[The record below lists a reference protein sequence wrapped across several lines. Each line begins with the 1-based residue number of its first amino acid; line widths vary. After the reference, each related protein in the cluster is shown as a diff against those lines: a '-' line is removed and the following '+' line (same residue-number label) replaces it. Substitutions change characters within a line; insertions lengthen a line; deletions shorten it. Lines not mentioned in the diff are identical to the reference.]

1 MFTKADKQFD
11 EIAADPVRRRKL
23 IAKLNRGRKWVFG
36 AAVCLLLALCILTI
50 EAIALHHPASAGM
63 HLTVFSAAL
72 IWISFLQMQSDLKL
86 LRFIDRLESER
97 T

>member
-1 MFTKADKQFD
+1 MFTKADRQFD
-11 EIAADPVRRRKL
+11 EMAADPVRRRKR
-23 IAKLNRGRKWVFG
+23 IVELNRARRWLFG
-36 AAVCLLLALCILTI
+36 AAVCMLVALCILTT